1 MGLRCSCCR
10 LWLRQKFR
18 VSIRTGMDMGSVAG
32 SVAGSGAGSG
42 AGLGGMGI
50 GRGSG
55 TGLGPGACG
64 TGTGAGPVS
73 GTRKSLG
80 MGRDRSS
87 TCLRRGPPHFHRR
100 DKDSPAGC
108 LRRERCV
115 VDGGCQPFT
124 KAALFCGRIASAHLL
139 HLSIP
144 MKPLRV
150 GSYWCFSTLLETFC

>member
-1 MGLRCSCCR
+1 MRLRCSCCR
-10 LWLRQKFR
+10 LGLRHKFR

-80 MGRDRSS
+80 MGRDRNS
-87 TCLRRGPPHFHRR
+87 TCLRRGPPTSIGVVLLTKTALRGVCDGSAAWWMVGVSHLQKPHFSVGALQVLTCSIYL
-100 DKDSPAGC
+100 SP
-108 LRRERCV
+108 
-115 VDGGCQPFT
+115 
-124 KAALFCGRIASAHLL
+124 
-139 HLSIP
+139 
-144 MKPLRV
+144 
-150 GSYWCFSTLLETFC
+150 